1 MTSTVN
7 NNMTENVTM
16 DIDNFLCGDTNNQL
30 WSREHIEAVNKINK
44 NPDEGNSI
52 YKYMTEEQWNNAHWN
67 NGEGENLPYNCQNK
81 YLQLNGGG
89 KKQWNEERLSNA
101 KLNYTLSFFEIAEN
115 KALPDED
122 TTIGI
127 DWLMKQD
134 NKRSNAQE
142 PLYLPCRRCGS
153 VYIGVMHPENIEFA
167 FDMLGDRINNFEQP
181 QTSFE
186 YRGIYGIRHKL
197 V

>member
-1 MTSTVN
+1 M
-7 NNMTENVTM
+7 
-16 DIDNFLCGDTNNQL
+16 L
-30 WSREHIEAVNKINK
+30 
-44 NPDEGNSI
+44 SI
-52 YKYMTEEQWNNAHWN
+52 SESEFI
-67 NGEGENLPYNCQNK
+67 NCQNK